1 MAYHWTDS
9 LRTADTFARLQ
20 AVTLAEARRLGEA
33 DGATF
38 VVRDGDRC
46 FYVDEDAI
54 APLWKGQRFPL
65 SQCISGWAMRHGG
78 LAEVPDI
85 RVDDRIPQQA
95 YRPTFVRSLVMAPM
109 GGGPPA
115 LGSVGVYW
123 TETGRRLSPQSLTE
137 FSDLAI
143 EAGRAILRLGI
154 DTAPWAPNFR
164 SDADTTAA
172 V

>member
-1 MAYHWTDS
+1 MDYQWTDS
-9 LRTADTFARLQ
+9 LRAAGTFARLQ
-20 AVTLAEARRLGEA
+20 AVTLAAARRLCDA

-46 FYVDEDAI
+46 FYVDEDSI

-65 SQCISGWAMRHGG
+65 TQCISGWAMRHGG

-85 RVDDRIPQQA
+85 RVDERIPQQA

-109 GGGPPA
+109 GGGRPA

-123 TETGRRLSPQSLTE
+123 TETDHRLAASSLTE

-143 EAGRAILRLGI
+143 EAGRAIVRLGI
-154 DTAPWAPNFR
+154 DNAPWAPNFR
-164 SDADTTAA
+164 SDAEATAA